1 MNTTKLIE
9 EFLQQKNIAVAGI
22 SRKPQGAVGNIVYK
36 KFKDAGYNVFAI
48 NPNADEIEG
57 EKCYRTLKNVPAIP
71 DAVFISTH
79 PGQSLDVVKE
89 CAQLGI
95 KKVWFHRSIGNG
107 SYNKEAEQFCND
119 NGIDA
124 IVYACPMMFIQPVD
138 FGHKCIKFFLK
149 IGGKLK

>member
-1 MNTTKLIE
+1 MSTTELIE

-22 SRKPQGAVGNIVYK
+22 SRKPQGAVGNLVYK

-57 EKCYRTLKNVPAIP
+57 EKCYRGLKNVPTKP

-79 PGQSLDVVKE
+79 PKQSLNVVKE
-89 CAQLGI
+89 CAELRI
-95 KKVWFHRSIGNG
+95 NKVWFHRSIGNG
-107 SYNKEAEQFCND
+107 SYDKEAEQFCKD

-124 IVYACPMMFIQPVD
+124 IVYACPMMFVPPVD
-138 FGHKCIKFFLK
+138 FGHKCIKFFMK